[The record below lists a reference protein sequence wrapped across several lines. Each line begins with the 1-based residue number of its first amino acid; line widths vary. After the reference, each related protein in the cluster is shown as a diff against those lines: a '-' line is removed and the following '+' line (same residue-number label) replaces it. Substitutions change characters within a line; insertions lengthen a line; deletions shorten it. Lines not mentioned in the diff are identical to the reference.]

1 MTVES
6 SDFTLLPDLAV
17 RTLGG
22 AVVWAND
29 ESFAEK
35 ENLIR
40 PEESEYSPATFGHKG
55 QVYDGWET
63 RRRRGDIGAFPADDD
78 CDTAIV
84 RLGVPGVIKGVV
96 VDTAWFKGNY
106 PPEVSVEAIAV
117 PGYPSA
123 GELAAADGWT
133 TIVARAKVEGDTK
146 NPFTVDSDRRW
157 THVRLRMFPDG
168 GVARLRVHGIAK
180 PELRWLDSG
189 PFDLAALENGGLV
202 ADCSNR
208 FYSHPQNVLMPGR
221 ARVMGDGWETA
232 RGRDKSTNDWVDV
245 RLVEEGV
252 LTMVEIDTSYF
263 LFNAPGAAALTG
275 IRADGSEVELLART
289 VLQPDTR
296 HRFAIESDEAVVRVR
311 LDAYPD
317 GGLARLRVFGSLT
330 EAARTRLRAEED
342 GLA

>member
-1 MTVES
+1 MTGTTP
-6 SDFTLLPDLAV
+6 DFTLLPDLAL

-40 PEESEYSPATFGHKG
+40 PEESTYSPATFGHKG

-63 RRRRGDIGAFPADDD
+63 RRRRGELGAHPDTDD

-84 RLGVPGVIKGVV
+84 RLGVPGVIHGVV

-106 PPEVSVEAIAV
+106 PPEVTMEAIAV
-117 PGYPSA
+117 EGYPSTE
-123 GELAAADGWT
+123 ELIARDDWIT
-133 TIVARAKVEGDTK
+133 LVQRAKVEGDSR
-146 NPFTVDSDRRW
+146 NPFSVDSRKRW

-168 GVARLRVHGIAK
+168 GVARLRVHGEAK
-180 PELRWLDSG
+180 PDLRLLDSG
-189 PFDLAALENGGLV
+189 QFDLAALENGGLV

-208 FYSHPQNVLMPGR
+208 FYSHPQNILMPGR

-232 RGRDKSTNDWVDV
+232 RRRDRGNDWVRV
-245 RLVEEGV
+245 RLAGEGV
-252 LTMVEIDTSYF
+252 LTMAEIDTSYF
-263 LFNAPGAAALTG
+263 LFNSPGAASLTG
-275 IRADGSEVELLART
+275 IRADGGEVELLPRT
-289 VLQPDTR
+289 VLRPDTR
-296 HRFAIESDEAVVRVR
+296 HRFAIDSDAAVTEVR

-317 GGLARLRVFGSLT
+317 GGLARLRLVGTLT
-330 EAARTRLRAEED
+330 EDARARLRAEYEE
-342 GLA
+342 LS